1 MNFSFFIA
9 KRYFFSGKTK
19 TAVNIISLVSL
30 IGVSIGTAALVLL
43 LSVFNGFENLLLSMY
58 NAFDPQLKITSVEGK
73 TFHADAVNS
82 LLNEHE
88 DILYFTDVLEEKVL
102 MKNGDNEFIALIKG
116 VGDDFSKMT
125 KLDSVIVEGEN
136 FASYQNKSVAILGQ
150 GVSYHLSM
158 GVGNMFNRL
167 KIFAPN
173 RESATLLNPQNAFSS
188 TSVLPIGIF
197 RLGAE
202 YDNKYIIT
210 PIAFLQD
217 LLRQKEVSAIE
228 IKLKERHKMLEVQ
241 KQLKEQLG
249 EKYLVQNR
257 LQQHAFLHKVL
268 NTERLGVFL
277 ILVFMLLIATF
288 NIIGSLSML
297 MIEKKR
303 DIQTLRNLGSTQKDI
318 QRIFFTEGMLTIII
332 GSCIGMLL
340 GLLLAFVQMKYGII
354 GMGDGNFIIS
364 SYPVAIRFMDLIW
377 VEITVLFIGLLAS
390 YYPSKI
396 LSKQLIKT

>member
-1 MNFSFFIA
+1 MNYSFFIA

-73 TFHADAVNS
+73 TFHADAVNN

-116 VGDDFSKMT
+116 VGGDFSKMT
-125 KLDSVIVEGEN
+125 KLDSIIVEGEGLT
-136 FASYQNKSVAILGQ
+136 SYQNQSVAILGQ

-173 RESATLLNPQNAFSS
+173 RESTTLLNPQNAFSS

-217 LLRQKEVSAIE
+217 LLQQKEVSAIE
-228 IKLKERHKMLEVQ
+228 IKLKEKHKMLEVQ

-277 ILVFMLLIATF
+277 ILVFILLIATF

-340 GLLLAFVQMKYGII
+340 GLLLAFFQMKYGIV
-354 GMGDGNFIIS
+354 GMGEGNFIIS

-377 VEITVLFIGLLAS
+377 VEITVLIIGLLAS
-390 YYPSKI
+390 YYPAKI
-396 LSKQLIKT
+396 LSNQLIKT